1 MQEPAIEVPE
11 KLTQHSASN
20 IWILFHMLILASISH
35 SLNSNSL
42 KVILC
47 SFGIC
52 IGLVFWM
59 IINPDKFMIN
69 STYRHIAYLQIACIS
84 HLACVFLCI
93 YESSE
98 LDYTTREC
106 KF

>member
-1 MQEPAIEVPE
+1 MQEAAIEVPE
-11 KLTQHSASN
+11 KLIQHSASN
-20 IWILFHMLILASISH
+20 IWALFHMLIIASISY
-35 SLNSNSL
+35 SLNSDSL

-69 STYRHIAYLQIACIS
+69 STFRHIPYIQIACIS
-84 HLACVFLCI
+84 HIACCFLCI

-98 LDYTTREC
+98 LDYTTRQC

>member
-1 MQEPAIEVPE
+1 MQEPATEVPE
-11 KLTQHSASN
+11 KLGSHSASN
-20 IWILFHMLILASISH
+20 IWVLFHMLVMTSISY
-35 SLNSNSL
+35 SFSSNSL
-42 KVILC
+42 KVILY
-47 SFGIC
+47 SYGIC

-59 IINPDKFMIN
+59 IINPEKFMIN
-69 STYRHIAYLQIACIS
+69 STYRHIPYIQIVCIS
-84 HLACVFLCI
+84 HLACCFLCI